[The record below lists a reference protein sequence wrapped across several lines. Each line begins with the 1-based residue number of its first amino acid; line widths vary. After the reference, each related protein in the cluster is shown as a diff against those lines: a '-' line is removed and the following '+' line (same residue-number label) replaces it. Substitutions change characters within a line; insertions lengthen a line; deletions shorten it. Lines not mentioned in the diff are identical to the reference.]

1 MPLTGK
7 ASTKYSLLPD
17 SDSPTP
23 TTSEKPL
30 HSRLSRSSYALIAVL
45 FISSVL
51 IFALLLTPKPRST
64 CTQPRLRQEWRTLT
78 QDEKQSYLAAA
89 HCLTTTPSSSLSN
102 ATIHDEFSLLHSRVG
117 NYCNSPLTIYTLYIE
132 ANTAS
137 PQRRLFSPLAS
148 VLCSRL

>member
-1 MPLTGK
+1 MPFTGK

-30 HSRLSRSSYALIAVL
+30 RSRLTRSSYALIAVL
-45 FISSVL
+45 LVSSVL
-51 IFALLLTPKPRST
+51 ISALLLTPKPRST
-64 CTQPRLRQEWRTLT
+64 CTQPRRRQEWRTLT
-78 QDEKQSYLAAA
+78 QNEKQSYLAAA
-89 HCLTTTPSSSLSN
+89 HCLTTTPSSPLSN

-117 NYCNSPLTIYTLYIE
+117 NYCNSLLSIYALYIA

-148 VLCSRL
+148 VLYSRL